1 MKKKSKNDGM
11 QFSLFKIDLKLYLT
25 TLLLLVAIFNSRADS
40 YAQKTKVSL
49 ELNNTT
55 VERVIE
61 TIEQKT
67 DFKFIYKM
75 NYPEAEPRGIVLLKR
90 QP

>member
-11 QFSLFKIDLKLYLT
+11 QFSLFKIDLKLKLT

-67 DFKFIYKM
+67 DFKFIY
-75 NYPEAEPRGIVLLKR
+75 N
-90 QP
+90 